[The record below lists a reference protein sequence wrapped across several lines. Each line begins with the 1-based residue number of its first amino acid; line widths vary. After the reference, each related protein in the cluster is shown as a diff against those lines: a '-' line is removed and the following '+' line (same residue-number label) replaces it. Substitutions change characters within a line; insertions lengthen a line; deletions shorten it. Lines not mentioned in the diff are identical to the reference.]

1 MAIEIFMPALSPTME
16 EGTLATWLVKEGDTV
31 SSGDVIAE
39 IETDKATME
48 VESIDDGV
56 MAKILID
63 AGTDNVP
70 VGQIIAILAEEG
82 EDIADISVPAPA
94 PSPTPSKAPEPEAE
108 AKGADAKAKVAQSDV
123 PDNMMSLLTAL
134 KATGVEI
141 DEAEVKARIAQS
153 DTPSTMLSLLTAL
166 KATQTDI
173 AEDED
178 RVKASPLAKRIAATE
193 SIDIASLSGSGP
205 HGRIVKRD
213 VEAAVANGTAA
224 QTPET
229 PAGAPA
235 TAPASQ
241 PTTQAPAASV
251 YPPHDDIPFRE
262 ERLSNMRKTIAKRL
276 TESKTTVPHF
286 YLTIECEIDKLL
298 AQRKELNDKLADSGI
313 KISVNDFI
321 IRACGLALKK
331 VPAANTQFAGDK
343 MYWYER
349 ADISMAVAID
359 GGLVT
364 PVIRGADQMGLADI
378 ATTAKELALKARD
391 GKLMPEDYAGGT
403 FSISNLGMFG
413 IKEFSAVIN
422 PPQGAILAI
431 GAGEQRPVVKDGALA
446 VATVMS
452 CTMSCD
458 HRAVDG
464 AVGAEFLKAFK
475 GFIEDPIT
483 MLL

>member
-16 EGTLATWLVKEGDTV
+16 EGTLASWLVKEGDTV

-56 MAKILID
+56 MAKILVD

-82 EDIADISVPAPA
+82 EDVADIEVPAATPVPASASAPAAEPEAPAPA
-94 PSPTPSKAPEPEAE
+94 PAP
-108 AKGADAKAKVAQSDV
+108 
-123 PDNMMSLLTAL
+123 MTA
-134 KATGVEI
+134 AP
-141 DEAEVKARIAQS
+141 APAPAA
-153 DTPSTMLSLLTAL
+153 PST
-166 KATQTDI
+166 DG
-173 AEDED
+173 
-178 RVKASPLAKRIAATE
+178 RVKASPLAKRIAANE
-193 SIDIASLSGSGP
+193 GLDITAINGTGP

-213 VEAAVANGTAA
+213 VEAALADGAA
-224 QTPET
+224 
-229 PAGAPA
+229 AAAAPSA
-235 TAPASQ
+235 AAPTTAPAS
-241 PTTQAPAASV
+241 TQSVVGDV
-251 YPPHDDIPFRE
+251 YPPHNDIPFRE

-276 TESKTTVPHF
+276 TESKTSVPHF

-298 AQRKELNDKLADSGI
+298 AQRKELNEKLADSGI

-321 IRACGLALKK
+321 IRASALALKK
-331 VPAANTQFAGDK
+331 VPAANVQFAGDK

-378 ATTAKELALKARD
+378 ASTAKDLALKARD

-422 PPQGAILAI
+422 PPQGAILAV
-431 GAGEQRPVVKDGALA
+431 GAGEQRPVVKDGALS
-446 VATVMS
+446 VATMMS

-458 HRAVDG
+458 HRAIDG
-464 AVGAEFLKAFK
+464 AVGAQFLQAFQ

>member
-31 SSGDVIAE
+31 ISGDVIAE

-48 VESIDDGV
+48 VESIDDGTV
-56 MAKILID
+56 AKIFVD

-70 VGQIIAILAEEG
+70 VGQIIAVLAEEG
-82 EDIADISVPAPA
+82 EDLAEVAASAAGGASAAAPAAAEAPAPA
-94 PSPTPSKAPEPEAE
+94 PEVATAPAPAPM
-108 AKGADAKAKVAQSDV
+108 AQSAPAPVAND
-123 PDNMMSLLTAL
+123 
-134 KATGVEI
+134 GG
-141 DEAEVKARIAQS
+141 
-153 DTPSTMLSLLTAL
+153 
-166 KATQTDI
+166 
-173 AEDED
+173 
-178 RVKASPLAKRIAATE
+178 RVKASPLARRIAE
-193 SIDIASLSGSGP
+193 QKGLDISTLKGSGP
-205 HGRIVKRD
+205 NGRIVKRD
-213 VEAAVANGTAA
+213 VEAAGH
-224 QTPET
+224 
-229 PAGAPA
+229 
-235 TAPASQ
+235 
-241 PTTQAPAASV
+241 APAAAPSV
-251 YPPHDDIPFRE
+251 AATAAAAAPAPKAQAATAYPAHEGIPFRE
-262 ERLSNMRKTIAKRL
+262 ERLNNMRKTIAKRL

-286 YLTIECEIDKLL
+286 YLTIECELDDLL
-298 AQRKELNDKLADSGI
+298 AKRKELNAKLADSGV
-313 KISVNDFI
+313 KLSVNDFI
-321 IRACGLALKK
+321 IRASGLALKK
-331 VPAANTQFAGDK
+331 VPAANVQYAGDK

-378 ATTAKELALKARD
+378 AKASKKLATKARD

-422 PPQGAILAI
+422 PPQGAILAV
-431 GAGEQRPVVKDGALA
+431 GAGEQRPVVKDGALS

-452 CTMSCD
+452 CTLSCD
-458 HRAVDG
+458 HRAIDG

-475 GFIEDPIT
+475 GYLEDPIT

>member
-16 EGTLATWLVKEGDTV
+16 EGTLASWLVKEGDTV

-56 MAKILID
+56 MAKILVE

-70 VGQIIAILAEEG
+70 VGQIIAIMAEEG
-82 EDIADISVPAPA
+82 EDVADIEVPSSASAPA
-94 PSPTPSKAPEPEAE
+94 ASKVEEA
-108 AKGADAKAKVAQSDV
+108 AIPAA
-123 PDNMMSLLTAL
+123 
-134 KATGVEI
+134 
-141 DEAEVKARIAQS
+141 AEVEGSEPARVSPQITDAV
-153 DTPSTMLSLLTAL
+153 
-166 KATQTDI
+166 TQTNVKTLGAGERI
-173 AEDED
+173 
-178 RVKASPLAKRIAATE
+178 KASPLAKRIAANE
-193 SIDIASLSGSGP
+193 GIDIASIGGTGP

-213 VEAAVANGTAA
+213 VETALAGGTATAATAPSMPAPTAAAPAAVATPNAA
-224 QTPET
+224 
-229 PAGAPA
+229 
-235 TAPASQ
+235 
-241 PTTQAPAASV
+241 V
-251 YPPHDDIPFRE
+251 IYPPHDDIPFRE

-298 AQRKELNDKLADSGI
+298 VQRKELNEKLSDSGI

-321 IRACGLALKK
+321 IRACGLALRK
-331 VPAANTQFAGDK
+331 VPAANVQFAGDK

-378 ATTAKELALKARD
+378 AAASKELALKARD
-391 GKLMPEDYAGGT
+391 GKLLPEDYAGGT

-452 CTMSCD
+452 CTISCD

-464 AVGAEFLKAFK
+464 AVGAEFLAAFK

>member
-31 SSGDVIAE
+31 TSGDVIAE

-56 MAKILID
+56 VAKILVD

-82 EDIADISVPAPA
+82 EDVADIDVPSATAAPTKAEAPVEAPTAVEAPAPA
-94 PSPTPSKAPEPEAE
+94 P
-108 AKGADAKAKVAQSDV
+108 VA
-123 PDNMMSLLTAL
+123 
-134 KATGVEI
+134 ATV
-141 DEAEVKARIAQS
+141 A
-153 DTPSTMLSLLTAL
+153 PST
-166 KATQTDI
+166 D
-173 AEDED
+173 D
-178 RVKASPLAKRIAATE
+178 RVKASPLAKRIAANE
-193 SIDIASLSGSGP
+193 GLDIAAITGTGP

-213 VEAAVANGTAA
+213 VEAALAGGTAA
-224 QTPET
+224 PAQT
-229 PAGAPA
+229 AA
-235 TAPASQ
+235 TAPTS
-241 PTTQAPAASV
+241 APASTPAAATAV
-251 YPPHDDIPFRE
+251 YPAHDDIPFRE
-262 ERLSNMRKTIAKRL
+262 ERLSSMRKTIAKRL

-286 YLTIECEIDKLL
+286 YLTVECEIDNLL
-298 AQRKELNDKLADSGI
+298 NQRKELNAKLADSGI

-321 IRACGLALKK
+321 IRASGLALKK
-331 VPAANTQFAGDK
+331 VPAANVQFAGDK

-378 ATTAKELALKARD
+378 ATTAKDLALKARD

-422 PPQGAILAI
+422 PPQGAILAV

-446 VATVMS
+446 VATVMN
-452 CTMSCD
+452 CTLSCD
-458 HRAVDG
+458 HRAIDG

-475 GFIEDPIT
+475 GYIEDPIT

>member
-16 EGTLATWLVKEGDTV
+16 EGTLANWLVKEGDAI

-48 VESIDDGV
+48 VESIDDGTI
-56 MAKILID
+56 AKILVE
-63 AGTDNVP
+63 AGTDGVP

-82 EDIADISVPAPA
+82 EDIADVEVPSQTAAPASKPEPAPEAA
-94 PSPTPSKAPEPEAE
+94 PATDVVDAIPTPVNGQITDS
-108 AKGADAKAKVAQSDV
+108 V
-123 PDNMMSLLTAL
+123 
-134 KATGVEI
+134 
-141 DEAEVKARIAQS
+141 
-153 DTPSTMLSLLTAL
+153 
-166 KATQTDI
+166 TQ
-173 AEDED
+173 ASSD
-178 RVKASPLAKRIAATE
+178 RVKASPLAKRIAAQKGL
-193 SIDIASLSGSGP
+193 DIANISGTGP

-213 VEAAVANGTAA
+213 VEAALKGGAS
-224 QTPET
+224 
-229 PAGAPA
+229 APA
-235 TAPASQ
+235 PVAAALAQAVPAAPAEG
-241 PTTQAPAASV
+241 
-251 YPPHDDIPFRE
+251 YGPHADTPYRE

-298 AQRKELNDKLADSGI
+298 AQRKELNAKLADSGV
-313 KISVNDFI
+313 KLSVNDFI
-321 IRACGLALKK
+321 IRASALALRK
-331 VPAANTQFAGDK
+331 VPAANVQFAGDK

-349 ADISMAVAID
+349 ADISMAVAIE

-364 PVIRGADQMGLADI
+364 PVIRGADQMGLAEI
-378 ATTAKELALKARD
+378 ATTAKDLALKARD

-422 PPQGAILAI
+422 PPQGAILAV

-464 AVGAEFLKAFK
+464 AVGAEFLQAFK

>member
-31 SSGDVIAE
+31 TSGDVIAE

-56 MAKILID
+56 MAKILVD

-82 EDIADISVPAPA
+82 EDVADVEVPTAAAPA
-94 PSPTPSKAPEPEAE
+94 ATLAPAPEPEA
-108 AKGADAKAKVAQSDV
+108 AAPAPTPTAAPAASPAHVA
-123 PDNMMSLLTAL
+123 T
-134 KATGVEI
+134 TGG
-141 DEAEVKARIAQS
+141 DG
-153 DTPSTMLSLLTAL
+153 
-166 KATQTDI
+166 
-173 AEDED
+173 
-178 RVKASPLAKRIAATE
+178 RVKASPLAKRIAANE
-193 SIDIASLSGSGP
+193 GLDIAAIVGTGP

-213 VEAAVANGTAA
+213 VEAALAGGTAVA
-224 QTPET
+224 
-229 PAGAPA
+229 A
-235 TAPASQ
+235 
-241 PTTQAPAASV
+241 APAAAPTPVSASAPAAVVGDV

-298 AQRKELNDKLADSGI
+298 AQRKELNEKLADSGI

-321 IRACGLALKK
+321 IRASALALKK
-331 VPAANTQFAGDK
+331 VPAANVQFAGDK

-364 PVIRGADQMGLADI
+364 PVLRGADQMGLADI
-378 ATTAKELALKARD
+378 ASTAKELALKARD

-422 PPQGAILAI
+422 PPQGGILAV
-431 GAGEQRPVVKDGALA
+431 GKGEQRPVVKDGALS
-446 VATVMS
+446 VATMMS

-458 HRAVDG
+458 HRAIDG
-464 AVGAEFLKAFK
+464 AVGAQFLQAFQ

>member
-16 EGTLATWLVKEGDTV
+16 EGTLATWLVKEGDNVT
-31 SSGDVIAE
+31 SGDVIAE

-56 MAKILID
+56 VAKILVD

-82 EDIADISVPAPA
+82 EDVADIEVPTATAAPAPKAASAEVPAAEAPAPAASPAPA
-94 PSPTPSKAPEPEAE
+94 PVSAP
-108 AKGADAKAKVAQSDV
+108 
-123 PDNMMSLLTAL
+123 
-134 KATGVEI
+134 ATDG
-141 DEAEVKARIAQS
+141 
-153 DTPSTMLSLLTAL
+153 
-166 KATQTDI
+166 
-173 AEDED
+173 
-178 RVKASPLAKRIAATE
+178 RVKASPLARRMAAQAGLNIADFDGT
-193 SIDIASLSGSGP
+193 GP
-205 HGRIVKRD
+205 RGRIVKRD
-213 VEAAVANGTAA
+213 ILKAFEGEEVRR
-224 QTPET
+224 
-229 PAGAPA
+229 APA
-235 TAPASQ
+235 VEQTSVAAP
-241 PTTQAPAASV
+241 APAAAPAAGV

-286 YLTIECEIDKLL
+286 YLTVECEIDNLL
-298 AQRKELNDKLADSGI
+298 NQRKELNAKLADSGV

-331 VPAANTQFAGDK
+331 VPAANVQFAGDK
-343 MYWYER
+343 MFWYER

-422 PPQGAILAI
+422 PPQGAILAV
-431 GAGEQRPVVKDGALA
+431 GTGEQRPVVKDGALA

-452 CTMSCD
+452 CTLSCD
-458 HRAVDG
+458 HRAIDG

-475 GFIEDPIT
+475 GLIEDPIT